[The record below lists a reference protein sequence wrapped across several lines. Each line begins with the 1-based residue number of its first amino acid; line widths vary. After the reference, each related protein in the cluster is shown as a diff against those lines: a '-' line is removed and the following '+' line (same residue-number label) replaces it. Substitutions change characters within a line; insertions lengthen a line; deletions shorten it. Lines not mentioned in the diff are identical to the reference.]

1 MFPPFVFS
9 SSPLRSIFL
18 TKSRKKRSKTT
29 FLWYLLLPSC
39 DLWVLLQSWLQF
51 FITEHIL
58 RWMLKAALTFPIC
71 SLKFKTSSLIL
82 ITVILLWTAL
92 LGKHPVHL
100 NITTSRGQ
108 WVQTAGTQIQF
119 LNIAWIRALK
129 PHWRSGVA
137 IWGWDKRSWG
147 LLGVAG
153 DHTLNVK
160 EMFIP
165 TPSASL
171 LCLLI
176 SALLVKA
183 ADKHSKIPL
192 PNDLSVG
199 QNMMAGG
206 KGFPTTQHLR
216 TASARSDFSPLCLVW
231 LTGAV
236 LPWVRFGTR
245 GHLQWVSI
253 LLSGAKLDFSLY
265 QFPSSAPVAHLD
277 SWQS

>member
-1 MFPPFVFS
+1 MPWRRLVEIGLWKENVSSFLYFPLLLCTLFFS
-9 SSPLRSIFL
+9 L
-18 TKSRKKRSKTT
+18 KVGKKRSKTT

-51 FITEHIL
+51 FIAEHIL

-119 LNIAWIRALK
+119 LNIARIRALK

-147 LLGVAG
+147 QGGLQGITHWMWRRCSSPHLQ
-153 DHTLNVK
+153 
-160 EMFIP
+160 
-165 TPSASL
+165 L
-171 LCLLI
+171 LC
-176 SALLVKA
+176 SACWSVLCWLKQQTNAQRFPFQMIWVL
-183 ADKHSKIPL
+183 DKTWWQVGRVSL
-192 PNDLSVG
+192 PPSTWD
-199 QNMMAGG
+199 Q
-206 KGFPTTQHLR
+206 LR
-216 TASARSDFSPLCLVW
+216 QGVISPLFDLVAW
-231 LTGAV
+231 CCVTLG
-236 LPWVRFGTR
+236 
-245 GHLQWVSI
+245 
-253 LLSGAKLDFSLY
+253 K
-265 QFPSSAPVAHLD
+265 
-277 SWQS
+277 SWN